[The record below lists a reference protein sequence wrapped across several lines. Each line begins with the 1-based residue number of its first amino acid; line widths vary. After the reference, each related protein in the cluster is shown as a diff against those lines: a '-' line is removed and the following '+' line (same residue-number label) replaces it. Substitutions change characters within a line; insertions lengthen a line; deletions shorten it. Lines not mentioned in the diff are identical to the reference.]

1 MRVPDISATAG
12 YAASVFNPINTQRE
26 NYSTNSLLLSTLGP
40 GHNKFDNTPITGTPS
55 FHREPTTTTTANT
68 AATAAN
74 ATTAASTITNYASS
88 ADEFIQKALNST
100 PTEYSTPIL
109 NHLNDNTIVPHYCCG
124 ALPKSFV
131 NSFEDCYDKD
141 ANNTG
146 NTYKSFKE
154 IFNTNRSF
162 YEDCVRDFENINVS
176 AIKFFVNCLLT
187 DTIIILFFFCL
198 CIIFS

>member
-12 YAASVFNPINTQRE
+12 YAASVFNPLSNQRE
-26 NYSTNSLLLSTLGP
+26 NSSTNSLLLSALGS
-40 GHNKFDNTPITGTPS
+40 GHKQFDNTPFTGTTS
-55 FHREPTTTTTANT
+55 FYSETTGTATGSPAATTTA
-68 AATAAN
+68 AA
-74 ATTAASTITNYASS
+74 TITNFASS

-100 PTEYSTPIL
+100 PTEYSPPIL
-109 NHLNDNTIVPHYCCG
+109 NHLNDNSVVPHYCCG
-124 ALPKSFV
+124 TLPKSFV

-154 IFNTNRSF
+154 IFNTNKSF

-176 AIKFFVNCLLT
+176 SKNKVN
-187 DTIIILFFFCL
+187 IFC
-198 CIIFS
+198 SS

>member
-12 YAASVFNPINTQRE
+12 YAASVYNPINTQRE
-26 NYSTNSLLLSTLGP
+26 NHSTNSHLLSALGA
-40 GHNKFDNTPITGTPS
+40 GHKTIDNTPITGTPNYYRDS
-55 FHREPTTTTTANT
+55 TPPILATSSTASASNT
-68 AATAAN
+68 SAALA
-74 ATTAASTITNYASS
+74 NYASA

-100 PTEYSTPIL
+100 PTEYSPPIL
-109 NHLNDNTIVPHYCCG
+109 NQLNDNNLPHYCCG
-124 ALPKSFV
+124 ALPKALL

-154 IFNTNRSF
+154 IFNTNKSF

-176 AIKFFVNCLLT
+176 
-187 DTIIILFFFCL
+187 
-198 CIIFS
+198 